1 MKPNRAKSVVL
12 ACVLLMVAALC
23 PTAGHGQE
31 SPNRFLLLGRC
42 VGPDGTGIPNAQARA
57 EGTTTRTDK
66 DGRFRLSL
74 ESGDRQL
81 EITAPG
87 FAPLHVAVPV
97 TADSEV
103 SFELQ
108 PSEQVTVHAEAGT
121 FSPDPSARVISRSD
135 VMAANPGRPG
145 VPISIPGYP
154 AETASG
160 GIKAPQYFAPGVASD
175 HGVLIAQ
182 FVKVGDFLFP
192 NNLSANAHGNGYA
205 DPNLLIPQTIGD
217 VASDGAA
224 FDVRYGDHAVNL
236 STTYGLRS
244 QLGPSVEAIFDSRN
258 VDLVSIWSPRNPRVR
273 GWIASEAAFGNG
285 YLNFTEHGRQGKI
298 NAMRQI
304 SAGRHEITLFG
315 VGYYGF
321 SRIPGLVPIDR
332 HIPGDTIDPRQS
344 DQTHTSLLVLSDTWT
359 ASSRSQMR
367 LSAFFRTYNL
377 TLLSNFG
384 DGLIRQREFRTV
396 AGGNAT
402 YLFSTGHGFS
412 VLAGADLHRDSI
424 PDLALERVGALGKFQ
439 SAGSNALAISSFSPF
454 VSAGGNLS
462 RWFHY
467 NLGIRRDA
475 FFIDNQD
482 FKNSL
487 NSFRVSP
494 GTTSPK
500 GTVSF
505 YPSANPFL
513 SVIAFSAGN
522 AFHINDPRIGVGTQ
536 RGTPIAKSRAY
547 QLVATK
553 VAGANE
559 FRVTLA
565 RVSNST
571 QLAQIDPDTGLQ
583 MDLGPSL
590 IRSVTIAASRRF
602 SSGYL
607 QVSFA
612 RANATDRWTREP
624 VPEAPRLIWDA
635 TGTWQR
641 LPLHLS
647 AQGEVEYVGRKPLGD
662 GFTGAPVR
670 EIRLSLLRSFAEG
683 RWNAGINTFLANG
696 YTGQTLEILQL
707 PGEPGPFE
715 RIVGVRLKSYMAL
728 SLSYHLGRE
737 KRK

>member
-12 ACVLLMVAALC
+12 ASVLLMVAALC

-31 SPNRFLLLGRC
+31 SPNRFLLHGRC
-42 VGPDGTGIPNAQARA
+42 VGPDGTGIPSAQARA
-57 EGTTTRTDK
+57 EGTTVTADE
-66 DGRFRLSL
+66 DGRFHLAL
-74 ESGDRQL
+74 QPGDHRI
-81 EITAPG
+81 EITAAG
-87 FAPLHVAVPV
+87 FTSLHVTVPV
-97 TADSEV
+97 SADSEV

-108 PSEQVTVHAEAGT
+108 PTAQVVVHAESET
-121 FSPDPSARVISRSD
+121 LSPDPSARSISRD
-135 VMAANPGRPG
+135 EAVAANPGRPG
-145 VPISIPGYP
+145 VPVSIPGYP

-205 DPNLLIPQTIGD
+205 DPNPLIPQTIGD

-244 QLGPSVEAIFDSRN
+244 QLEPSVEAIFDSRN
-258 VDLVSIWSPRNPRVR
+258 VDLVSSWSPQNPRIR
-273 GWIASEAAFGNG
+273 AWIASEAAFGNG
-285 YLNFTEHGRQGKI
+285 YLDFVEHRRQGKI

-304 SAGRHEITLFG
+304 TAGRHELTLFG

-332 HIPGDTIDPRQS
+332 NIPGDTIDPRQS
-344 DQTHTSLLVLSDTWT
+344 DQTHSSLFVLSDTWT
-359 ASSRSQMR
+359 ASSRSQVR
-367 LSAFFRTYNL
+367 LSGFFRTYNL

-384 DGLIRQREFRTV
+384 DGLIRQSEFRTV

-402 YLFSTGHGFS
+402 YVFSSRHGFS
-412 VLAGADLHRDSI
+412 VLAGTDLHRDSI
-424 PDLALERVGALGKFQ
+424 PQFALDRAGALGKFE
-439 SAGSNALAISSFSPF
+439 SAGSNALTISSFSPF
-454 VSAGGNLS
+454 VSVGGSLS
-462 RWFHY
+462 RWIHY
-467 NLGIRRDA
+467 SLGIRRDD

-482 FKNSL
+482 FKKPFD
-487 NSFRVSP
+487 SFRASP

-500 GTVSF
+500 ATLSF
-505 YPSANPFL
+505 YPGANPFL
-513 SVIAFSAGN
+513 SVVAFSVGD
-522 AFHINDPRIGVGTQ
+522 AFHTNDPRIGAGTQ
-536 RGTPIAKSRAY
+536 RGTPIAKSRAF

-553 VAGANE
+553 VAGATE
-559 FRVTLA
+559 FRITLA
-565 RVSNST
+565 TVSNST

-583 MDLGPSL
+583 MDLGSSL
-590 IRSVTIAASRRF
+590 IRSVTVAASRRF

-612 RANATDRWTREP
+612 RANATDLWTRNP
-624 VPEAPRLIWDA
+624 MPEAPRLIWDA

-641 LPLHLS
+641 LPLHLR
-647 AQGEVEYVGRKPLGD
+647 AQGEFEYVGRKPLGD
-662 GFTGAPVR
+662 GFAGVPVR

-683 RWNAGINTFLANG
+683 KWDAGINTFLGNG
-696 YTGQTLEILQL
+696 YTGQTLETLQL
-707 PGEPGPFE
+707 AGEPSPFE
-715 RIVGVRLKSYMAL
+715 RIVGVRLKSYVAV
-728 SLSYHLGRE
+728 SLSYHFAHERS
-737 KRK
+737 K

>member
-1 MKPNRAKSVVL
+1 MKPNRGKSVVL
-12 ACVLLMVAALC
+12 ASMLLMVTVLC
-23 PTAGHGQE
+23 PMAGHGQE
-31 SPNRFLLLGRC
+31 SPNRFLLDGRC
-42 VGPDGTGIPNAQARA
+42 VGPDGTGIPKAQARA
-57 EGTTTRTDK
+57 EGTTVSADE
-66 DGRFRLSL
+66 DGRFRLAL
-74 ESGDRQL
+74 QPGDHRL
-81 EITAPG
+81 EIAAPG
-87 FAPLHVAVPV
+87 FTPLHVTVPV

-108 PSEQVTVHAEAGT
+108 PNAQVTVHAEAET
-121 FSPDPSARVISRSD
+121 LSPDPSARVIFRD
-135 VMAANPGRPG
+135 DAVVANPGRPG

-182 FVKVGDFLFP
+182 FVKIGDFLVP

-217 VASDGAA
+217 VESDGAA

-244 QLGPSVEAIFDSRN
+244 QLGPCVEAIFDSRN
-258 VDLVSIWSPRNPRVR
+258 VDLVSIWSPQNPRIR
-273 GWIASEAAFGNG
+273 AWIASEAAFGNG
-285 YLNFTEHGRQGKI
+285 YLNLAEHRRQGKI

-304 SAGRHEITLFG
+304 SAGRHGLTLFG

-332 HIPGDTIDPRQS
+332 NMPGDTIDPRQS
-344 DQTHTSLLVLSDTWT
+344 DQTHTSLLVLTDTWT
-359 ASSRSQMR
+359 PSSRSQVR
-367 LSAFFRTYNL
+367 LSGFFRTYNL
-377 TLLSNFG
+377 NLVSDFG
-384 DGLIRQREFRTV
+384 DGLIRQSEFRTV

-402 YLFSTGHGFS
+402 YVFSGRHGFS
-412 VLAGADLHRDSI
+412 VLAGVDLHRDSI
-424 PDLALERVGALGKFQ
+424 PDLTLDHVGALGKFQ
-439 SAGSNALAISSFSPF
+439 SVGSNALTISSFSPF
-454 VSAGGNLS
+454 FSAGGSLS

-467 NLGIRRDA
+467 SLGIRRDD

-482 FKNSL
+482 FKKL
-487 NSFRVSP
+487 LDSFSTSP

-500 GTVSF
+500 ATFSF
-505 YPSANPFL
+505 YPGANPLL
-513 SVIAFSAGN
+513 SVVAFSVGD

-583 MDLGPSL
+583 IDLGPSQ
-590 IRSVTIAASRRF
+590 IRSVTVAASRRF

-641 LPLHLS
+641 LPFHIR
-647 AQGEVEYVGRKPLGD
+647 AQGEFEYVGRKPLGD
-662 GFTGAPVR
+662 GFTGVPVR

-683 RWNAGINTFLANG
+683 KWDAGINTFLANG
-696 YTGQTLEILQL
+696 YTGQTLETLQL
-707 PGEPGPFE
+707 AGEPAPFE
-715 RIVGVRLKSYMAL
+715 RIVGVRLKPYMAV
-728 SLSYHLGRE
+728 SLSYRFGRDR
-737 KRK
+737 RK

>member
-1 MKPNRAKSVVL
+1 MKPNRAKPVVW
-12 ACVLLMVAALC
+12 ASVLLLALALC
-23 PTAGHGQE
+23 PLAGLAQA
-31 SPNRFLLLGRC
+31 SRNQFLLDGRC
-42 VGPDGTGIPNAQARA
+42 VDPNGMGIPKAQARA
-57 EGTTTRTDK
+57 EGTTVSADEE
-66 DGRFRLSL
+66 GRFRLAL
-74 ESGDRQL
+74 QPGDHRL
-81 EITAPG
+81 EISAPG
-87 FAPLHVAVPV
+87 FTPLHVTLPV
-97 TADSEV
+97 MADSEV

-108 PSEQVTVHAEAGT
+108 PSAQVTVHAKAET
-121 FSPDPSARVISRSD
+121 LSPDPAARVIFRD
-135 VMAANPGRPG
+135 DAMAANPGRPG

-182 FVKVGDFLFP
+182 FVKVGDLLFP

-217 VASDGAA
+217 VQTDGAA

-244 QLGPSVEAIFDSRN
+244 QLGPSLEAIFDSRN
-258 VDLVSIWSPRNPRVR
+258 ADFVSIWSPQNQQARS
-273 GWIASEAAFGNG
+273 WIASEAAFGNG
-285 YLNFTEHGRQGKI
+285 YLNFAERRRQGKI

-304 SAGRHEITLFG
+304 TAGRHEVTLFG

-321 SRIPGLVPIDR
+321 SRIPGLAPIDR
-332 HIPGDTIDPRQS
+332 SITGDTIDSRQS
-344 DQTHTSLLVLSDTWT
+344 DQTHTSLLALSDTWT
-359 ASSRSQMR
+359 ASNQSQLR

-377 TLLSNFG
+377 NLISNFG
-384 DGLIRQREFRTV
+384 DGLIRQSEFRTV

-402 YLFSTGHGFS
+402 YVFSSGHDFA

-424 PDLALERVGALGKFQ
+424 PELTLDHAGAQGKFQ
-439 SAGSNALAISSFSPF
+439 STGSNALTISSFSPF

-467 NLGIRRDA
+467 SLGIRRDG

-482 FKNSL
+482 FKNSS
-487 NSFRVSP
+487 NSFRAAP
-494 GTTSPK
+494 GATSPK

-505 YPSANPFL
+505 YPRANPFL
-513 SVIAFSAGN
+513 TVVAFSVGD
-522 AFHINDPRIGVGTQ
+522 AFHINDPRIGANTR

-559 FRVTLA
+559 FRVTLS
-565 RVSNST
+565 RISNST

-590 IRSVTIAASRRF
+590 VRSVTVAASRHF
-602 SSGYL
+602 SRGYL
-607 QVSFA
+607 EVSFA
-612 RANATDRWTREP
+612 RANAADLWTREP

-641 LPLHLS
+641 LPLRVR
-647 AQGEVEYVGRKPLGD
+647 AQGEFEYVGRKPLGD
-662 GFTGAPVR
+662 GFTGVPVR
-670 EIRLSLLRSFAEG
+670 EIRLGLLRSFGEG
-683 RWNAGINTFLANG
+683 KWDAGINALFANG
-696 YTGQTLEILQL
+696 YTGQTLETLQL
-707 PGEPGPFE
+707 AGEPAAFE
-715 RIVGVRLKSYMAL
+715 RIVGVRLKSYIAL
-728 SLSYHLGRE
+728 SLSYHFGRE
-737 KRK
+737 LTK

>member
-1 MKPNRAKSVVL
+1 VKPYRAKLIVL
-12 ACVLLMVAALC
+12 AGVLLLGAALF
-23 PTAGHGQE
+23 PAVGPGQE
-31 SPNRFLLLGRC
+31 HPHRFLLEGRC
-42 VGPDGTGIPNAQARA
+42 MRPDGTGIPNAQAMA
-57 EGTTTRTDK
+57 EGTTVSADEE
-66 DGRFRLSL
+66 GRFRLAL
-74 ESGDRQL
+74 RPGDHRL

-87 FAPLHVAVPV
+87 FTPLHVTVPV
-97 TADSEV
+97 TSDSEV

-108 PSEQVTVHAEAGT
+108 PSEQVTVHTGVET
-121 FSPDPSARVISRSD
+121 LSPDPSATVISRDD
-135 VMAANPGRPG
+135 VVAANPGRPG

-205 DPNLLIPQTIGD
+205 DPNLLIPQAIGD
-217 VASDGAA
+217 VETDEAA

-244 QLGPSVEAIFDSRN
+244 QIGPSLEATFDSRN
-258 VDLVSIWSPRNPRVR
+258 VDLVSIWSPQNPRVR
-273 GWIASEAAFGNG
+273 AWIASEAAFGNG
-285 YLNFTEHGRQGKI
+285 YLNFAEHRRQFKI
-298 NAMRQI
+298 NAMRQV
-304 SAGRHEITLFG
+304 AVGRHEVTLVG

-321 SRIPGLVPIDR
+321 SRIPGLIPIDR
-332 HIPGDTIDPRQS
+332 NIPGDTIDPRQS

-359 ASSRSQMR
+359 ARRSQVR
-367 LSAFFRTYNL
+367 LSGFFRTYNL

-384 DGLIRQREFRTV
+384 DGLIRQSEFRTV

-402 YLFSTGHGFS
+402 YVLSLGHDFS
-412 VLAGADLHRDSI
+412 VLGGTDLHRDSI
-424 PDLALERVGALGKFQ
+424 PDLALDRTASPGKFQ
-439 SAGSNALAISSFSPF
+439 SAGSNALTISSFSPF
-454 VSAGGNLS
+454 VSAGGSYL

-467 NLGIRRDA
+467 NVGIRYDG

-482 FKNSL
+482 FTNSF
-487 NSFRVSP
+487 NSFRASP

-500 GTVSF
+500 ATVSF
-505 YPSANPFL
+505 YPGANPFF
-513 SVIAFSAGN
+513 SVVAFSAGD
-522 AFHINDPRIGVGTQ
+522 AFHINDPRTGAGTQ
-536 RGTPIAKSRAY
+536 RGTAIAKSRAY

-565 RVSNST
+565 KVSNST
-571 QLAQIDPDTGLQ
+571 QFAQIDPDTGLQ
-583 MDLGPSL
+583 IDLGPSQ
-590 IRSVTIAASRRF
+590 IRSVTVAASRRF

-641 LPLHLS
+641 LPLHMR
-647 AQGEVEYVGRKPLGD
+647 AQGEFEYVGRKPLGD
-662 GFTGAPVR
+662 GFTGVPVR

-683 RWNAGINTFLANG
+683 KWDAGINTFLANG
-696 YTGQTLEILQL
+696 YAGQTLEALQL
-707 PGEPGPFE
+707 AGEPAPFE
-715 RIVGVRLKSYMAL
+715 RIVGVRLKPYMAV
-728 SLSYHLGRE
+728 SLSYRFGRDRRE
-737 KRK
+737 

>member
-1 MKPNRAKSVVL
+1 VKPNRAKSVVL
-12 ACVLLMVAALC
+12 ASVLLMAAAMC
-23 PTAGHGQE
+23 PTAGLGQE
-31 SPNRFLLLGRC
+31 SPNRFLLDGRC
-42 VGPDGTGIPNAQARA
+42 VGPDGTGIPKAQARA
-57 EGTTTRTDK
+57 EGTTVSADE
-66 DGRFRLSL
+66 DGRFHLAL
-74 ESGDRQL
+74 QPGDHRI
-81 EITAPG
+81 EITAAG
-87 FAPLHVAVPV
+87 FTSLNVTVPV

-108 PSEQVTVHAEAGT
+108 PTAQVVVHAESDT
-121 FSPDPSARVISRSD
+121 LSPDPSARTISRD
-135 VMAANPGRPG
+135 EAVAANPGRPG

-205 DPNLLIPQTIGD
+205 DPNLLIPQTIGG
-217 VASDGAA
+217 VESDGAA

-236 STTYGLRS
+236 STTYRLRS
-244 QLGPSVEAIFDSRN
+244 QLGPSVEAIFDPRN
-258 VDLVSIWSPRNPRVR
+258 VDLVSIWSPQNPRVR
-273 GWIASEAAFGNG
+273 AWIASEAAFGNG
-285 YLNFTEHGRQGKI
+285 YLNFAEHRRQLKI
-298 NAMRQI
+298 NALRKI
-304 SAGRHEITLFG
+304 AAGRHEITLFG

-332 HIPGDTIDPRQS
+332 NIPGDTIDPRQS

-359 ASSRSQMR
+359 PNSRSQVR
-367 LSAFFRTYNL
+367 LSGFLRTYNL

-384 DGLIRQREFRTV
+384 DGLIRQSEFRTV

-402 YLFSTGHGFS
+402 YVFSAGHGFS
-412 VLAGADLHRDSI
+412 VLAGADLHKDSI
-424 PDLALERVGALGKFQ
+424 PDLKLDRVGALGKFQ
-439 SAGSNALAISSFSPF
+439 SAGSNALTISSFSPF
-454 VSAGGNLS
+454 VSAGRNLS
-462 RWFHY
+462 RWFRY
-467 NLGIRRDA
+467 NLGIRRDT

-487 NSFRVSP
+487 NSFLLSP

-505 YPSANPFL
+505 YPGANPFL
-513 SVIAFSAGN
+513 SVVAFSAGD
-522 AFHINDPRIGVGTQ
+522 AFHINDPRIGAGTQ
-536 RGTPIAKSRAY
+536 RGTPIAKSRSY
-547 QLVATK
+547 QLVAMK

-583 MDLGPSL
+583 IDLGPSL
-590 IRSVTIAASRRF
+590 VRSVTIAASRRF

-607 QVSFA
+607 QISFA
-612 RANATDRWTREP
+612 RANATDLWTREP

-641 LPLHLS
+641 LPLHLR
-647 AQGEVEYVGRKPLGD
+647 AQGEFEYVGGKPLGD
-662 GFTGAPVR
+662 GFTGVPVR
-670 EIRLSLLRSFAEG
+670 EVRLGLLRSFAEG
-683 RWNAGINTFLANG
+683 KWETGINAFIANG
-696 YTGQTLEILQL
+696 YTGQTLETLQVT
-707 PGEPGPFE
+707 GESAAFE
-715 RIVGVRLKSYMAL
+715 RIVGVRLKSYLAF
-728 SLSYHLGRE
+728 SLSHHFGRE
-737 KRK
+737 PRK

>member
-1 MKPNRAKSVVL
+1 L
-12 ACVLLMVAALC
+12 
-23 PTAGHGQE
+23 
-31 SPNRFLLLGRC
+31 
-42 VGPDGTGIPNAQARA
+42 D
-57 EGTTTRTDK
+57 
-66 DGRFRLSL
+66 
-74 ESGDRQL
+74 
-81 EITAPG
+81 ITALG
-87 FAPLHVAVPV
+87 FTPLHVTVPV

-135 VMAANPGRPG
+135 VMSANPGRPG

-182 FVKVGDFLFP
+182 FVKIGDFLYP

-217 VASDGAA
+217 VETDGAA
-224 FDVRYGDHAVNL
+224 FDVRYGDHAVDL

-244 QLGPSVEAIFDSRN
+244 QLGPSVETIFDSRN
-258 VDLVSIWSPRNPRVR
+258 VDVVSIWSPQNPRVR

-285 YLNFTEHGRQGKI
+285 YLNFTEHRRQGKI

-304 SAGRHEITLFG
+304 SAGRHEVTLFG

-321 SRIPGLVPIDR
+321 SRIPGLVPTDR

-344 DQTHTSLLVLSDTWT
+344 DQTHTSLMVLSDTWT
-359 ASSRSQMR
+359 ASSRSQVR

-384 DGLIRQREFRTV
+384 DGLIRQSEFRTV
-396 AGGNAT
+396 GGANAT
-402 YLFSTGHGFS
+402 YAFSSGRGFS

-424 PDLALERVGALGKFQ
+424 PELALERVRALGKFQ
-439 SAGSNALAISSFSPF
+439 SAGSNALTISSFSPF

-522 AFHINDPRIGVGTQ
+522 AFHINDPRIGAGTQ

-590 IRSVTIAASRRF
+590 VRSVTIAASRRF

-607 QVSFA
+607 QISFA
-612 RANATDRWTREP
+612 RANATDRWTRET

-641 LPLHLS
+641 LPLHLR
-647 AQGEVEYVGRKPLGD
+647 AQGEFEYVGRKPLGD
-662 GFTGAPVR
+662 GFTGIPVR
-670 EIRLSLLRSFAEG
+670 EIRFGLLRSFAEG
-683 RWNAGINTFLANG
+683 KWDLGLSAFFPNG
-696 YTGQTLEILQL
+696 YTGQTLEALQL
-707 PGEPGPFE
+707 PGEPAPIE
-715 RIVGVRLKSYMAL
+715 RIVGVRLKPYMAV
-728 SLSYHLGRE
+728 SLSYHFGRE
-737 KRK
+737 RGK

>member
-1 MKPNRAKSVVL
+1 MKPNRAKLMVL
-12 ACVLLMVAALC
+12 ASVLLLTAALC
-23 PTAGHGQE
+23 PAVGLGQE
-31 SPNRFLLLGRC
+31 HPNRVLLEGRC
-42 VGPDGTGIPNAQARA
+42 VGPDGTGIPNAQAMA
-57 EGTTTRTDK
+57 EGTTVRADEE
-66 DGRFRLSL
+66 GRFRLAL
-74 ESGDRQL
+74 RPGDHRL

-87 FAPLHVAVPV
+87 FTPLHVTVPV
-97 TADSEV
+97 NADSEV

-108 PSEQVTVHAEAGT
+108 PSAEVTVHAEVET
-121 FSPDPSARVISRSD
+121 LSPDPSAKVIFRED
-135 VMAANPGRPG
+135 ALAANPGRPG

-217 VASDGAA
+217 VESNGAA

-244 QLGPSVEAIFDSRN
+244 QLGPSGEATLDYRN
-258 VDLVSIWSPRNPRVR
+258 VDLVSVWSPQNPRVR
-273 GWIASEAAFGNG
+273 AWIASEAAFGNG
-285 YLNFTEHGRQGKI
+285 YLNFAEHRRQGKI

-304 SAGRHEITLFG
+304 TAGRHELTLFG

-332 HIPGDTIDPRQS
+332 NIPGDTIDPRQS

-359 ASSRSQMR
+359 ASSRSQVR
-367 LSAFFRTYNL
+367 LSGFFRTYNL

-384 DGLIRQREFRTV
+384 DGLIRQSEFRTV

-402 YLFSTGHGFS
+402 YVFSTRHGFS

-424 PDLALERVGALGKFQ
+424 PELALDRVGALGKFQ
-439 SAGSNALAISSFSPF
+439 SAGSNSLSISSFSPF

-462 RWFHY
+462 PWFRY
-467 NLGIRRDA
+467 NLGIRRDT
-475 FFIDNQD
+475 FLIDNQD
-482 FKNSL
+482 FKNPL

-505 YPSANPFL
+505 YPGANPFL
-513 SVIAFSAGN
+513 SVVAFSAGD
-522 AFHINDPRIGVGTQ
+522 AFHINDPRIGAGTQ

-565 RVSNST
+565 RVSNSA

-583 MDLGPSL
+583 TDLGPSL
-590 IRSVTIAASRRF
+590 IRSLTLAASRHF
-602 SSGYL
+602 SAGYL
-607 QVSFA
+607 QFSFA
-612 RANATDRWTREP
+612 RANATDRRTREA

-635 TGTWQR
+635 TGTWRR
-641 LPLHLS
+641 LPLHMR
-647 AQGEVEYVGRKPLGD
+647 AQGEFEYVGRKPLGG
-662 GFTGAPVR
+662 GFTGVPVR
-670 EIRLSLLRSFAEG
+670 EIRLSLLRSFAQG
-683 RWNAGINTFLANG
+683 RWNAGINTFLGNG
-696 YTGQTLEILQL
+696 YTGQTLETLQL
-707 PGEPGPFE
+707 AGEPAPFE
-715 RIVGVRLKSYMAL
+715 RIVGVGLKSYMAV
-728 SLSYHLGRE
+728 SLSYHFGRE
-737 KRK
+737 RGQ

>member
-1 MKPNRAKSVVL
+1 
-12 ACVLLMVAALC
+12 MVTVLC
-23 PTAGHGQE
+23 PMAGHGQE
-31 SPNRFLLLGRC
+31 SPNRFLLDGRC
-42 VGPDGTGIPNAQARA
+42 VGPDGTGIPKAQARA
-57 EGTTTRTDK
+57 EGTTVSADE
-66 DGRFRLSL
+66 DGRFRLAL
-74 ESGDRQL
+74 QPGDHRL
-81 EITAPG
+81 EIAAPG
-87 FAPLHVAVPV
+87 FTPLHVTVPV
-97 TADSEV
+97 TGDSEV
-103 SFELQ
+103 FFELQ
-108 PSEQVTVHAEAGT
+108 PNAQVTVHAEAET
-121 FSPDPSARVISRSD
+121 LSPDPSARVIFRD
-135 VMAANPGRPG
+135 DAVVANPGRPG

-182 FVKVGDFLFP
+182 FVKIGDFLVP

-217 VASDGAA
+217 VESDGAA

-258 VDLVSIWSPRNPRVR
+258 VDLVSIWSPQNPRIR
-273 GWIASEAAFGNG
+273 AWIASEAAFGNG
-285 YLNFTEHGRQGKI
+285 YLNLAEHRRQGKI

-304 SAGRHEITLFG
+304 SAGRHELTLFG

-332 HIPGDTIDPRQS
+332 NIPGDTIDPRQS
-344 DQTHTSLLVLSDTWT
+344 DQTHTSLLVLTDTWT
-359 ASSRSQMR
+359 PSSRSQVR
-367 LSAFFRTYNL
+367 LSGFFRTYNL
-377 TLLSNFG
+377 NLVSNFG
-384 DGLIRQREFRTV
+384 DGLIRQSEFRTV

-402 YLFSTGHGFS
+402 YVFSGRHDFS
-412 VLAGADLHRDSI
+412 VLAGVDLHRDSI
-424 PDLALERVGALGKFQ
+424 PDLTLDHVGALGKFQ
-439 SAGSNALAISSFSPF
+439 SVGSNALTISSFSPF
-454 VSAGGNLS
+454 VSAGGSLS

-467 NLGIRRDA
+467 SLGIRRDD

-482 FKNSL
+482 FKKL
-487 NSFRVSP
+487 LDSFSTSP

-500 GTVSF
+500 ATFSF
-505 YPSANPFL
+505 HPGANPLL
-513 SVIAFSAGN
+513 SVVAFSVGD

-583 MDLGPSL
+583 INLGPSL
-590 IRSVTIAASRRF
+590 IRSVTVAASRRF

-607 QVSFA
+607 QISFA
-612 RANATDRWTREP
+612 RANATDQWTREP

-641 LPLHLS
+641 LPLHVR
-647 AQGEVEYVGRKPLGD
+647 AQGEFEYVGTKPLGD
-662 GFTGAPVR
+662 GFTGVPVR
-670 EIRLSLLRSFAEG
+670 EIRLGLLRSFSDGKWDAS
-683 RWNAGINTFLANG
+683 INSFLANG
-696 YTGQTLEILQL
+696 YTGQTLETLQL
-707 PGEPGPFE
+707 AGEPAPFE
-715 RIVGVRLKSYMAL
+715 RIVGVRLKPYLAV
-728 SLSYHLGRE
+728 SLSYHFGRDR
-737 KRK
+737 RK